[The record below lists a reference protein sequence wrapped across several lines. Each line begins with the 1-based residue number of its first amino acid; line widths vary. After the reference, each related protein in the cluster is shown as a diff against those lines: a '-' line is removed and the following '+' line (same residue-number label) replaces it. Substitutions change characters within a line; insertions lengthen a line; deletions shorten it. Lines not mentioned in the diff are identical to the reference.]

1 MTISFA
7 EIKQRYEQERRA
19 QKRPTT
25 IDDLPFTYDA
35 ITPEWLTA
43 VLARGHAGAAAL
55 SYTLGPVDDGTSNR
69 RRIGIEW
76 NAAGQAAGL
85 ADKLFCKGTMSLES
99 RYMLGMNEGVQAE
112 VNFYNLVRPTLPVI
126 APTALFARFDP
137 ATLNSIIM
145 MRDMKDEVDFCRLD
159 TDLSFEH
166 AQSQMRL
173 FATLHSR
180 YYQSAELDTTLKP
193 FSLWEDFFTIT
204 CDDAGF
210 TDACIR
216 GFTMAEAVIPARL
229 FKREGEVWPATLRCT
244 ELHKTMPRGLN
255 HSDVHLKNW
264 YITPDGEMGIND
276 WQNCAKGNGGRD
288 LAYCIGTSVS
298 VDKRRLWERDLIK
311 YYCEEFARAGGVKLD
326 FDTTFLRY
334 RQQMFA
340 ALAWWTGTLGQPP
353 DAPAMQPAETSLE
366 FIKRMATALDDL
378 DCLDCV

>member
-1 MTISFA
+1 MAISFA

-25 IDDLPFTYDA
+25 LDDLPFTYEA
-35 ITPEWLTA
+35 ITPEWLTV
-43 VLARGHAGAAAL
+43 VLARDHAGAAVV
-55 SYTLGPVDDGTSNR
+55 SHTLGPVDDGTSNR
-69 RRIGIEW
+69 RRIAIEW
-76 NAAGQAAGL
+76 NGAGQAARL
-85 ADKLFCKGTMSLES
+85 PERLFCKGTLSLES

-112 VNFYNLVRPTLPVI
+112 VNFYNLVRPSLPVI
-126 APTALFARFDP
+126 APTALFARFDA

-145 MRDMKDEVDFCRLD
+145 MRDMQDEVDFCRLD
-159 TDLSFEH
+159 TDLSVEH

-180 YYQSAELDTTLKP
+180 YYQSPALDTTLAP

-204 CDDAGF
+204 CEDAGF

-216 GFTMAEAVIPARL
+216 GFTMAEEVIPARL
-229 FKREGEVWPATLRCT
+229 FKREAEVWPATLRCT

-264 YITPDGEMGIND
+264 YITPQGEMGIND
-276 WQNCAKGNGGRD
+276 WQNAAKGNGGRD
-288 LAYCIGTSVS
+288 LAYCIATSLS

-311 YYCEEFARAGGVKLD
+311 YYCEEFSRAGGPKLD
-326 FDTTFLRY
+326 FDLTFLRY

-366 FIKRMATALDDL
+366 FIKRMAVALDDL
-378 DCLDCV
+378 DCLDSV